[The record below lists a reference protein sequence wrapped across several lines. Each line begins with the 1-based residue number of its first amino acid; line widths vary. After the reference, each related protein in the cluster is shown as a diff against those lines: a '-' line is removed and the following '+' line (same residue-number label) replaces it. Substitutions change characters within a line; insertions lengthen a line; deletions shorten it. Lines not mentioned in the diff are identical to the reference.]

1 MDAGAPVFPGS
12 LLEEQTVRRPTRVV
26 GATTDLGAFRGCGTQ
41 TTGDAMVCIDSL
53 SKLDLPINDFKK
65 WDPF

>member
-26 GATTDLGAFRGCGTQ
+26 GATTAVGAFRGCGTQ
-41 TTGDAMVCIDSL
+41 TTGVAMVCIDFL
-53 SKLDLPINDFKK
+53 SKLHLTLDNFKK